1 MIHVYAGVVSVVLAI
16 VAAYAAAI
24 RVRVEDLTMEVR
36 SLHRSRSKW
45 ESRTMDYQR
54 GVDHLVNVYQRDIHK
69 LLNNTIAL
77 LEKPIIT
84 WDLEEK

>member
-1 MIHVYAGVVSVVLAI
+1 MIHVYAGTVSVILAI

-36 SLHRSRSKW
+36 SLRRSRSKW

-54 GVDHLVNVYQRDIHK
+54 GVDRMVDIQQRDIHK
-69 LLNNTIAL
+69 LLNHRVAFIGD
-77 LEKPIIT
+77 PVVIGG
-84 WDLEEK
+84 EEK

>member
-36 SLHRSRSKW
+36 SLRRSRSKW

-54 GVDHLVNVYQRDIHK
+54 GVDHMVDVQQRDIHK
-69 LLNNTIAL
+69 LLNHSVAL
-77 LEKPIIT
+77 IGEPIIK
-84 WDLEEK
+84 WEKDQ